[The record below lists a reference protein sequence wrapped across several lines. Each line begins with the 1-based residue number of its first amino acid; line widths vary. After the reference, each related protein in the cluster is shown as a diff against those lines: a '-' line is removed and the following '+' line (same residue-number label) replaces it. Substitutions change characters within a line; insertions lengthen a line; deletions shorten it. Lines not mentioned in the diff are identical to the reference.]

1 LPGYAK
7 IADLDLTRAVNQNVA
22 RFYIA
27 MHYSV
32 FVSQVTQA
40 LQYLKE
46 KKKKK
51 KQEEERK
58 TEKQQLVIYVYK

>member
-7 IADLDLTRAVNQNVA
+7 IADLDFTRAVNQNVA

-40 LQYLKE
+40 LQYLK

-51 KQEEERK
+51 KKNKKK
-58 TEKQQLVIYVYK
+58 TKKKKEKRESNNS